1 MRSQGGSFRSLRL
14 KLSYKRDTP
23 RLCEANNQRRN
34 GLMEWFIKAF
44 IRASL
49 LWFAAGITL
58 GVGIAVYPHWII
70 YRPAHTHMNVVGFL
84 TMLVFGVGYQ
94 LLPRLFG
101 HPLHSQRLAVAHLFL
116 ANAGLGGLVLGFLV
130 QPHAGL
136 AGRWIVASG
145 GLLFATGAV
154 FWVWNLWR
162 TFDAA
167 DARQRTRARSD
178 QRQLPTLG
186 E

>member
-1 MRSQGGSFRSLRL
+1 
-14 KLSYKRDTP
+14 
-23 RLCEANNQRRN
+23 
-34 GLMEWFIKAF
+34 MEWFIKAF
-44 IRASL
+44 IRSSL

-58 GVGIAVYPHWII
+58 GIAMSIHPPWLI
-70 YRPAHTHMNVVGFL
+70 YRPAHAHMNVVGFL

-101 HPLHSQRLAVAHLFL
+101 HPLYSTRLAAAHLYL
-116 ANAGLGGLVLGFLV
+116 ANLGLAGLVVGFMLRPRSIAGVWLTSSGGLVFGLG
-130 QPHAGL
+130 
-136 AGRWIVASG
+136 VA
-145 GLLFATGAV
+145 

-167 DARQRTRARSD
+167 DARQREREAAGKPG
-178 QRQLPTLG
+178 LPTIR